1 MKSIT
6 SSRLFIYLFIYL
18 FIHLFHIYGTEHTT
32 QWGSNLS
39 VSLQIT
45 HPAQPTG
52 VHVPYSFRT
61 VVWVLL
67 RPTRTLQIS
76 ESTVRRDLRFLALI

>member
-1 MKSIT
+1 MQSIT
-6 SSRLFIYLFIYL
+6 SSWLFIYLFIYL
-18 FIHLFHIYGTEHTT
+18 FIHFFHIYGTENTT
-32 QWGSNLS
+32 QRGSNLS

-67 RPTRTLQIS
+67 RPTRTDQ
-76 ESTVRRDLRFLALI
+76 